1 MKKVLHPANER
12 GYNDIGWLKANFSF
26 SFAGYY
32 DPAKVH
38 FGALRVLND
47 DYIAPAMGFGMHP
60 HDNMEIITIVS
71 KGALEHKDSMG
82 NIGVIKAGE
91 VQIMSAGTGIHHSE
105 YNPSKTE
112 ETNSFQIWI
121 FPKEKNITPRYD
133 QKSFTGA
140 MVQNELTTLID
151 AEKSDDTLWINQQ
164 ARLSMGKFDAGKQVD
179 YKIKYPGN
187 GAYVFI
193 IDGDV
198 AIDGTT
204 LNKRDAMGVYDTD
217 GFVIET
223 KSEATILVIEVPM
236 R

>member
-60 HDNMEIITIVS
+60 HDNMEIITVVL

-82 NIGVIKAGE
+82 NKGIIVAGE
-91 VQIMSAGTGIHHSE
+91 VQIMSAGTGIMHSE

-121 FPKEKNITPRYD
+121 FPKEHNITPRYD
-133 QKSFTGA
+133 QKSFAGA

-151 AEKSDDTLWINQQ
+151 GNKAEGTLWINQDS
-164 ARLSMGKFDAGKQVD
+164 RLSMGNFDTGKTIG
-179 YKIKYPGN
+179 YKMQYSN
-187 GAYVFI
+187 SGAYVFV
-193 IDGDV
+193 IDGSV
-198 AIDGTT
+198 EIDGTT
-204 LNKRDAMGVYDTD
+204 LNKRDAIGVSDTQA
-217 GFVIET
+217 FSINT
-223 KSEATILVIEVPM
+223 TTAATVLIIEVPM
-236 R
+236 F

>member
-32 DPAKVH
+32 DPEKVH

-47 DYIAPAMGFGMHP
+47 DYIAPAMGFGLHP

-82 NIGVIKAGE
+82 NVGIIKAGE
-91 VQIMSAGTGIHHSE
+91 VQIMSAGTGIRHSE

-121 FPKEKNITPRYD
+121 FPKEENITPRYD

-140 MVQNELTTLID
+140 MVQNEFTTLID
-151 AEKSDDTLWINQQ
+151 AQKSEDTLWINQD
-164 ARLSMGKFDAGKQVD
+164 ARLTMGKFDAGKAVD
-179 YKIKYPGN
+179 YKIQYPGN

-193 IDGDV
+193 IDGSV
-198 AIDGTT
+198 EIDAKT
-204 LNKRDAMGVYDTD
+204 LNTRDAIGIYDTES
-217 GFVIET
+217 FTIT
-223 KSEATILVIEVPM
+223 TQTEATILIIEVPM
-236 R
+236 F

>member
-26 SFAGYY
+26 SFANYY
-32 DPAKVH
+32 DPDKVH

-47 DYIAPAMGFGMHP
+47 DYIAPAMGFGLHP
-60 HDNMEIITIVS
+60 HENMEIITIVS

-82 NIGVIKAGE
+82 NTGVIKAGE
-91 VQIMSAGTGIHHSE
+91 VQIMSAGTGIRHSE

-121 FPKEKNITPRYD
+121 FPKKEDIEPRYD

-140 MVQNELTTLID
+140 MIPNQLTTLID
-151 AEKSDDTLWINQQ
+151 AKKSDDTLWINQD
-164 ARLSMGKFDAGKQVD
+164 ARLTMGKFETDKQVD
-179 YKIKYPGN
+179 YKIQYPGN

-193 IDGDV
+193 IDGAV
-198 AIDGTT
+198 EIDGTK
-204 LNKRDAMGVYDTD
+204 LNRRDAIGISD
-217 GFVIET
+217 IESFT
-223 KSEATILVIEVPM
+223 ITIKSEANILIIEVPM
-236 R
+236 N

>member
-60 HDNMEIITIVS
+60 HDNMEIITVVS

-82 NIGVIKAGE
+82 NVGIIKAGE
-91 VQIMSAGTGIHHSE
+91 VQVMSAGTGIMHSE

-151 AEKSDDTLWINQQ
+151 GDKTTEALWINQDS
-164 ARLSMGKFDAGKQVD
+164 RLSMGNFDAGKTIA
-179 YKIKYPGN
+179 YKMQYEGS
-187 GAYVFI
+187 GAYVFV
-193 IDGDV
+193 IDGSV
-198 AIDGTT
+198 EIDGTT
-204 LNKRDAMGVYDTD
+204 LNKRDAIGVSDT
-217 GFVIET
+217 ET
-223 KSEATILVIEVPM
+223 FSINTTTPATILIIEVPM
-236 R
+236 F

>member
-32 DPAKVH
+32 DPDKVH

-47 DYIAPAMGFGMHP
+47 DYIAPAMGFGLHP

-82 NIGVIKAGE
+82 NVGIIKAGE
-91 VQIMSAGTGIHHSE
+91 VQIMSAGTGIRHSE
-105 YNPSKTE
+105 YNPSNTE
-112 ETNSFQIWI
+112 ETNSFQIWL
-121 FPKEKNITPRYD
+121 FPKEHNIKPRYD
-133 QKSFTGA
+133 QKSFTSA

-151 AEKSDDTLWINQQ
+151 AEKADDTLWINQD
-164 ARLSMGKFDAGKQVD
+164 ARLSMGKFDADKQFD

-198 AIDGTT
+198 EIDGTT
-204 LNKRDAMGVYDTD
+204 LNRRDAIGISDTD
-217 GFVIET
+217 SFGIAV
-223 KSEATILVIEVPM
+223 KNEATILIIEVPM
-236 R
+236 F

>member
-60 HDNMEIITIVS
+60 HDNMEIITVVS

-82 NIGVIKAGE
+82 NVGIIKAGE
-91 VQIMSAGTGIHHSE
+91 VQIMSAGTGIMHSE

-121 FPKEKNITPRYD
+121 FPKENNIKPRYD

-151 AEKSDDTLWINQQ
+151 GEKSENTLWINQDS
-164 ARLSMGKFDAGKQVD
+164 RLSMGNFDAGKQID
-179 YKIKYPGN
+179 YKMQYPN
-187 GAYVFI
+187 SGAYVFV
-193 IDGDV
+193 IDGSV
-198 AIDGTT
+198 EVEGTT
-204 LNKRDAMGVYDTD
+204 LNKRDATGISDT
-217 GFVIET
+217 ET
-223 KSEATILVIEVPM
+223 FSIHTTTAATILIIEVPM
-236 R
+236 F